1 MGVRAMTDRR
11 RYAKVESE
19 IRGQMGLVI
28 QVLRPYSQGV
38 GLFNDWH
45 DLREALRAAAHALE
59 RAQLLADHK
68 LPPTR

>member
-1 MGVRAMTDRR
+1 MTARS
-11 RYAKVESE
+11 RYAQVENE
-19 IRGQMGLVI
+19 IREQMGLVI
-28 QVLRPYSQGV
+28 QVLRPYSQSV

-45 DLREALRAAAHALE
+45 DLREALQVAAHALE